1 MDKFLKYIPG
11 FRSGITWKKAIA
23 SIYYLFC
30 FLSLTAGIGAFLFF
44 TAIPFIVFSLVDL
57 VQHNK
62 KGIPFKKTAISLILS
77 LAVAIAGLA
86 ISPSTK
92 DNTEIAKESP
102 QIVQEN
108 PAVEESTTTTETETK
123 QENSQVTEQE
133 NSQSVEQNT
142 NASATLQEKTVSNDN
157 KGNSA
162 SIVSADKELKV
173 HFIDVGQGDSIFI
186 HTNSAA
192 MLIDAGNNG
201 DGSKIVNY
209 IKKQGFNKL
218 DYVIFTHPHA
228 DHIGGAVDV
237 VNSFEIGK
245 IIMPKVEHTTQT
257 YENLLLAIKSKGLK
271 ITFPNPGD
279 EYSLGSAKF
288 KILAPN
294 SLSYKDLNDYSVVTR
309 LTFGETSFL
318 FTGDAESVS
327 ENEILSKGFD
337 IKSDVLKV
345 GHHGSSS
352 STSQAFLD
360 KVAPKYAI
368 IMVGANNTYG
378 HPHQETM
385 EKLKTKGIIVYRT
398 DENGTIV
405 ATSDGSKI
413 TFNTQPGSYA
423 ARNESTTNS
432 KSTTSNTNTTDSKS
446 ATNNKGGTTS
456 SNSSSKTTTSGSEKT
471 SSESSTTVV
480 TPSTPNKNNADRI
493 VYWTPKGKSYHFS
506 KDCPTLSRSKTILSG
521 PLSECPKSDPCDR
534 CTY

>member
-1 MDKFLKYIPG
+1 MNNFLKYVPG
-11 FRSGITWKKAIA
+11 FRSGVTWKKIVAT
-23 SIYYLFC
+23 IYYLFC
-30 FLSLTAGIGAFLFF
+30 LLTLTAGLGAFLFF
-44 TAIPFIVFSLVDL
+44 TAIPFIVFSLTDL
-57 VQHNK
+57 IQRNK
-62 KGIPFKKTAISLILS
+62 KGISFKKAVIPLTISL
-77 LAVAIAGLA
+77 AIAIVGLA
-86 ISPSTK
+86 TFPSTE
-92 DNTEIAKESP
+92 NNNGITKEVP

-108 PAVEESTTTTETETK
+108 PTAEYSTTITETEAK
-123 QENSQVTEQE
+123 QEESQTIEQKNDAPEKTEASANPQESLQPVGQNS
-133 NSQSVEQNT
+133 
-142 NASATLQEKTVSNDN
+142 NASEASQEKPENNDN
-157 KGNSA
+157 GQKD
-162 SIVSADKELKV
+162 IPVTPADKELKV

-186 HTNSAA
+186 HTNNAA
-192 MLIDAGNNG
+192 MLIDAGSNG
-201 DGSKIVNY
+201 DGSKIVSY
-209 IKKQGFNKL
+209 IRQQGFNKL

-279 EYSLGSAKF
+279 EYSLSSAKF

-352 STSQAFLD
+352 STTQAFLN
-360 KVAPKYAI
+360 KVNPKYAI
-368 IMVGANNTYG
+368 IMVGADNNYG
-378 HPHQETM
+378 HPHKETM
-385 EKLKTKGIIVYRT
+385 DKLKAKGIPVYRT

-405 ATSDGSKI
+405 ATSDGSNI
-413 TFNTQPGSYA
+413 TFNTQPGSYTS
-423 ARNESTTNS
+423 RESG
-432 KSTTSNTNTTDSKS
+432 STSSS
-446 ATNNKGGTTS
+446 SVGTTS

>member
-157 KGNSA
+157 KDNSA

-257 YENLLLAIKSKGLK
+257 YENLLLAIQSKGLK
-271 ITFPNPGD
+271 ITSPNPGD
-279 EYSLGSAKF
+279 EYNLGSAKF
-288 KILAPN
+288 KVLAPN
-294 SLSYKDLNDYSVVTR
+294 SSSYKDLNDYSVVTR

-327 ENEILSKGFD
+327 ENEILSKGFN
-337 IKSDVLKV
+337 IKSDVLKI
-345 GHHGSSS
+345 GHHGSNS

-368 IMVGANNTYG
+368 IMVGSNNTYG

-385 EKLKTKGIIVYRT
+385 EKLKAQGIIVYRT

-405 ATSDGSKI
+405 ATSDGNKI
-413 TFNTQPGSYA
+413 TFNTQAGSYA
-423 ARNESTTNS
+423 AKGSGN
-432 KSTTSNTNTTDSKS
+432 TSNSGNT
-446 ATNNKGGTTS
+446 
-456 SNSSSKTTTSGSEKT
+456 SSKTTAGGSNKTPNKT
-471 SSESSTTVV
+471 SSKSSTAVV
-480 TPSTPNKNNADRI
+480 QPSTLNKDNSDRI
-493 VYWTPKGKSYHFS
+493 VYWTPNGKSYHYT
-506 KDCPTLSRSKTILSG
+506 KNCPTLSRSKTILSG
-521 PLSECPKSDPCDR
+521 PLSSCPKDDPCDR
-534 CTY
+534 CTR